1 MNIQGA
7 QEFDPE
13 RDRHHVLIVEDDQD
27 DAFLLKR
34 ALSSAAA
41 ERNIDL
47 HIVHRV
53 NGMDALGAVARDE
66 LMNAMPRVIVVDLNM
81 PMVDGGRFL
90 HALRHDFDLRDVP
103 AVVLTTATEKH
114 VHDKAMAEG
123 ADAVF
128 SKPNGQDELLAIAR
142 KILAFSGAPRPA
154 AAL

>member
-1 MNIQGA
+1 MGTQGVT
-7 QEFDPE
+7 EPDC
-13 RDRHHVLIVEDDQD
+13 RHVLIVEDDQD

-41 ERNIDL
+41 ERKINL
-47 HIVHRV
+47 RFVHRV
-53 NGMDALGAVARDE
+53 NGMDALGAVARDDM
-66 LMNAMPRVIVVDLNM
+66 LNAMPQVIVVDLNM
-81 PMVDGGRFL
+81 PLVDGGRFL
-90 HALRHDFDLRDVP
+90 QVLRNDFDLCHVP
-103 AVVLTTATEKH
+103 TVVLTTATEKY